1 TFLSAGKAVK
11 VPRAVVIVLALAALA
26 LPFVAT
32 SSYLLQTLT
41 NAWLYGMLALSLT
54 LVAGTVGQISLG
66 HAALLVIGAYASA
79 LLSMNLGWSPVVTI
93 FCAGLITAALGTLLV
108 YPAFRLR
115 GHYVSIATLG
125 IGEVVSLVILN
136 WDSLTR
142 GPLGIAGI
150 APLSVFGWTPDSA
163 RAIYWFALGVL
174 IVLALLQ
181 TRLLSSHLG
190 RTLRAIREDEVAAR
204 SHGIRPNR
212 YKAIAFAFG
221 GLAAGISGG
230 IAAHLYSYINNQ
242 TFDSQVSILALTMV
256 ILGGLG
262 NVLGGIVGAVALIGL
277 PEIFRWAAD
286 YRMLIYGLT
295 LLDVRGVTRRFGGLT
310 AVNGVDLSISEG
322 ELISVIGPNGAGKS
336 TLFNLITG
344 LDTPDAGSVRFDG
357 RDITGMRPEK
367 LAALGLARTFQHGR
381 VFGNLS
387 VLDNVLIGAHA
398 RLRVTRT
405 GWPIVGAI
413 AEVARA
419 LFGPAAVRR
428 EDAALRDEV
437 REIIAGF
444 GERLTPRIDHPAH
457 SLSYANRRRVEIA
470 RALALHPRI
479 LLLDEPTAGMNESE
493 TAEMLVLIQQLK
505 ARGLTILLI
514 EHKLDMVMRLSDRVI
529 VLDNGG
535 KIAEG
540 LPREVRNDP
549 RVIEAYLGHR
559 NVGGAATVRVAA

>member
-1 TFLSAGKAVK
+1 MT
-11 VPRAVVIVLALAALA
+11 
-26 LPFVAT
+26 
-32 SSYLLQTLT
+32 Q
-41 NAWLYGMLALSLT
+41 
-54 LVAGTVGQISLG
+54 
-66 HAALLVIGAYASA
+66 
-79 LLSMNLGWSPVVTI
+79 
-93 FCAGLITAALGTLLV
+93 
-108 YPAFRLR
+108 
-115 GHYVSIATLG
+115 
-125 IGEVVSLVILN
+125 
-136 WDSLTR
+136 
-142 GPLGIAGI
+142 
-150 APLSVFGWTPDSA
+150 
-163 RAIYWFALGVL
+163 
-174 IVLALLQ
+174 
-181 TRLLSSHLG
+181 
-190 RTLRAIREDEVAAR
+190 
-204 SHGIRPNR
+204 
-212 YKAIAFAFG
+212 
-221 GLAAGISGG
+221 
-230 IAAHLYSYINNQ
+230 
-242 TFDSQVSILALTMV
+242 
-256 ILGGLG
+256 
-262 NVLGGIVGAVALIGL
+262 
-277 PEIFRWAAD
+277 
-286 YRMLIYGLT
+286 T

-344 LDTPDAGSVRFDG
+344 LDTPDAGRVQFDG
-357 RDITGMRPEK
+357 RDITGVRPEK

-398 RLRVTRT
+398 RLRVART

-419 LFGPAAVRR
+419 LIGPASVRR
-428 EDAALRDEV
+428 EDAALRAEV

-540 LPREVRNDP
+540 LPRDVRNDP

-559 NVGGAATVRVAA
+559 NVGGAAAVRVAA

>member
-1 TFLSAGKAVK
+1 MT
-11 VPRAVVIVLALAALA
+11 
-26 LPFVAT
+26 
-32 SSYLLQTLT
+32 Q
-41 NAWLYGMLALSLT
+41 
-54 LVAGTVGQISLG
+54 
-66 HAALLVIGAYASA
+66 
-79 LLSMNLGWSPVVTI
+79 
-93 FCAGLITAALGTLLV
+93 
-108 YPAFRLR
+108 
-115 GHYVSIATLG
+115 
-125 IGEVVSLVILN
+125 
-136 WDSLTR
+136 
-142 GPLGIAGI
+142 
-150 APLSVFGWTPDSA
+150 
-163 RAIYWFALGVL
+163 
-174 IVLALLQ
+174 
-181 TRLLSSHLG
+181 
-190 RTLRAIREDEVAAR
+190 
-204 SHGIRPNR
+204 
-212 YKAIAFAFG
+212 
-221 GLAAGISGG
+221 
-230 IAAHLYSYINNQ
+230 
-242 TFDSQVSILALTMV
+242 
-256 ILGGLG
+256 
-262 NVLGGIVGAVALIGL
+262 
-277 PEIFRWAAD
+277 
-286 YRMLIYGLT
+286 T

-357 RDITGMRPEK
+357 RDITGVRPEK

-398 RLRVTRT
+398 RLRVART

-419 LFGPAAVRR
+419 LVGPAAVRR

-529 VLDNGG
+529 VLDNGA

-540 LPREVRNDP
+540 LPRDVRNDP

-559 NVGGAATVRVAA
+559 NVGGAAAVRVAA